1 MEFHPGIFQNQ
12 TTLSMESPTQ
22 PDGDNGRVEL
32 SDVNR
37 HSYPL
42 FEQSKPYS
50 PDQIEDQ
57 ALMGM
62 SCTTQLSCVFF
73 SKMNVKNVQNQV
85 RYQVWKRSG
94 QKYVIAAQSETDLI
108 IIMRSIYLQYSK
120 NLPDRIRD
128 QVASLNQ
135 KVIEFSVSN
144 ILTEVQQHLGYEQDI
159 TTLRVPLEHAANLS
173 NAGTKVLELKNFM

>member
-1 MEFHPGIFQNQ
+1 MEFHPSTFQNQ
-12 TTLSMESPTQ
+12 TKLSMESATQ

-32 SDVNR
+32 EDVNR
-37 HSYPL
+37 NSYPL
-42 FEQSKPYS
+42 FEQTKPYF

-57 ALMGM
+57 ALMGV

-73 SKMNVKNVQNQV
+73 SKMNVKNVQNQI

-94 QKYVIAAQSETDLI
+94 QKYVIAPQSETDLI
-108 IIMRSIYLQYSK
+108 IILRSIYLQYSK
-120 NLPDRIRD
+120 NLPDHVKE
-128 QVASLNQ
+128 QVSSLNQ
-135 KVIEFSVSN
+135 KAIEFSVSN

-159 TTLRVPLEHAANLS
+159 TTLPIPLEHAANLS